1 MDHHQAPSIKLPLSL
16 EIKLYQ
22 GIETDRPPDPTPSN
36 FNIEVTTNN
45 NEKTESPYP
54 ETFEKTYIP

>member
-1 MDHHQAPSIKLPLSL
+1 MDRSPSSSLHQATSL

-36 FNIEVTTNN
+36 FNIEDTTNN